1 MFVGATGPVPLDDVA
16 NWWEYRPG
24 AYWKRPGGKG
34 TTINGRD
41 NHPVT
46 HVALE
51 DVEAYAGWA
60 GKEIPTEAEWE
71 RAARGGLEGTAF
83 AWGDEHFPDGKCMAN
98 TWQGEFP
105 WQNLK
110 LDGYERTSPVKSFPR
125 TDTASTTSRETCGSG
140 RATGTRPS
148 PESSRPLPA
157 ARPIHRWRTRHGPGA
172 ELPGR
177 AVPSQG
183 DQGRLASLRSELLLA
198 LPARGAA
205 SADDRHV
212 DLPSRIPL
220 HHSRVIEV
228 RVRVPRLS
236 LQCVVVEV
244 QNVGLMPPRES
255 SAGPGLDRIRADL
268 PRLSR

>member
-51 DVEAYAGWA
+51 DVEAYAA
-60 GKEIPTEAEWE
+60 G
-71 RAARGGLEGTAF
+71 RASRSLPRRSGSGRLVAASKAPPSRGATSTS
-83 AWGDEHFPDGKCMAN
+83 PMGKCMAN

-110 LDGYERTSPVKSFPR
+110 LDGYERTSPVEELPAER
-125 TDTASTTSRETCGSG
+125 V
-140 RATGTRPS
+140 
-148 PESSRPLPA
+148 RPLRHHGKRVGVDERLVHVCPRRA
-157 ARPIHRWRTRHGPGA
+157 VALSLLRCPNPQVADPTRGDT
-172 ELPGR
+172 ERPGR
-177 AVPSQG
+177 GVPTQG
-183 DQGRLASLRSELLLA
+183 DQGRLPSLRSELLLA
-198 LPARGAA
+198 LPPRGPA

-220 HHSRVIEV
+220 HHARVIEV
-228 RVRVPRLS
+228 RTGDPRLS
-236 LQCVVVEV
+236 LQCVVEGRMSV
-244 QNVGLMPPRES
+244 
-255 SAGPGLDRIRADL
+255 
-268 PRLSR
+268 